1 MDQKYEELTLKL
13 DYLNAKIGAQEIIIA
28 MLLGWEA
35 GRNNA
40 VQSRLRMLI
49 AGDGP
54 ELAPDM
60 SVLPAHVT
68 PEQRAHIEG
77 QLAKQRKL
85 TKTALQELATTY
97 SLLLGGK
104 QG

>member
-1 MDQKYEELTLKL
+1 MDEKYEELTIKL
-13 DYLNAKIGAQEIIIA
+13 NQLNAKIGAQEIIIA
-28 MLLGWEA
+28 MLLGWEER
-35 GRNNA
+35 RNKT

-54 ELAPDM
+54 ELVPDM
-60 SVLPAHVT
+60 SVIPAHVT

-77 QLAKQRKL
+77 QLARQRKA

-97 SLLLGGK
+97 SLLLGGQ